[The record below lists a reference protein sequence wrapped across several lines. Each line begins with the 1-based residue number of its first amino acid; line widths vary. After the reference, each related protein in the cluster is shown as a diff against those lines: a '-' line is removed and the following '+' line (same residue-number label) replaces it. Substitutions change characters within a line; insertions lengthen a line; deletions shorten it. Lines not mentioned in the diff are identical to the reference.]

1 VQGLTSIIRDASFN
15 VAHWEFAFKYFTISY
30 EVPLML
36 KGEETIDAPFLYSN
50 FFYYSMVAF
59 NCLVAV
65 LSGID
70 FVIYNFAVFQLKDV
84 SVLIVVCAEVLHFLI
99 GLA

>member
-1 VQGLTSIIRDASFN
+1 
-15 VAHWEFAFKYFTISY
+15 
-30 EVPLML
+30 ML
-36 KGEETIDAPFLYSN
+36 KGEERFEEPFLFSN
-50 FFYYSMVAF
+50 FFYFSMVAF

-70 FVIYNFAVFQLKDV
+70 FVIYNFAIFELKDV
-84 SVLIVVCAEVLHFLI
+84 SVFNVVCAEVLHFLI